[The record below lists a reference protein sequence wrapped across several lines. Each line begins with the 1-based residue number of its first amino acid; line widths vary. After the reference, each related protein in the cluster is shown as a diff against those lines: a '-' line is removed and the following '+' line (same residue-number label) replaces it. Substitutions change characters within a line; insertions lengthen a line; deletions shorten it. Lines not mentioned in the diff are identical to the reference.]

1 MKTLTTINNLKK
13 LGTAVIASLILTT
26 SGIRASE
33 GDALNETMNHLE
45 DFMTVQEQMIMY
57 IAPVMIETEDASAA
71 MERLENFVE
80 MSEAALKYEAPEIT
94 EPASLEME
102 WLDCFIAASEASLKY
117 EAPAEDIDLELER
130 LDLLSASTE
139 ASLKYSA
146 PVEKDATQD
155 NVTDSDNLLAET
167 K

>member
-1 MKTLTTINNLKK
+1 MKTLTNFNNLKK
-13 LGTAVIASLILTT
+13 LGAGIIASLILTT

-33 GDALNETMNHLE
+33 GDA
-45 DFMTVQEQMIMY
+45 
-57 IAPVMIETEDASAA
+57 SAV

-102 WLDCFIAASEASLKY
+102 WLDSFIAASEASLKY
-117 EAPAEDIDLELER
+117 EAPADENLEIASELER
-130 LDLLSASTE
+130 LDMLVASTE
-139 ASLKYSA
+139 ASLKYRA
-146 PVEKDATQD
+146 PVEDDATWD
-155 NVTDSDNLLAET
+155 NVTALDNLLAET